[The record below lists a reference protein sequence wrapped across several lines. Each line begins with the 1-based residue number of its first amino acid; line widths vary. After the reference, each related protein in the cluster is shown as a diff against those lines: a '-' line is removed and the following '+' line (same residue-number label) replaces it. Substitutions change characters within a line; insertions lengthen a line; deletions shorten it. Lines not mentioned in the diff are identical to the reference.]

1 MWKNHNYISPH
12 FIAQIDGSNKNKSP
26 KTNTLRIQTTDD
38 IVLEITNSWLPWLKS
53 YALSLCHNNEAD
65 AEDLYQD
72 TVVKILSNKSKFT
85 LWSNFKARTITIMK
99 NWFINSLRKKK
110 NNPVYFT
117 GNNTFHI
124 DPSSVE
130 NNAPWDLEIEQL
142 FTYISLL
149 STENRIPF
157 EMRLTWYSY
166 AEIAENL
173 AIPIWTVKSRIFFA
187 RKELKNHILFD
198 RYWL

>member
-1 MWKNHNYISPH
+1 M
-12 FIAQIDGSNKNKSP
+12 
-26 KTNTLRIQTTDD
+26 
-38 IVLEITNSWLPWLKS
+38 
-53 YALSLCHNNEAD
+53 SLCHNNEAD

-72 TVVKILSNKSKFT
+72 TVVKILSNKSKFK
-85 LWSNFKARTITIMK
+85 LWSNFKVRTITIMK
-99 NWFINSLRKKK
+99 NWFINSWRKKK

-117 GNNTFHI
+117 GDNTFHI
-124 DPSSVE
+124 DSSFVE

-142 FTYISLL
+142 STYISLL

-187 RKELKNHILFD
+187 RKELKNHIWFD